1 MIDPK
6 DIRLDQTYMHDCDES
21 EDWCWED
28 EED

>member
-6 DIRLDQTYMHDCDES
+6 DIRLDQTYMHDCDED
-21 EDWCWED
+21 EDWCGE